1 MGVVFDEVS
10 GSVEPETKSVIKE
23 TEKAPMAA
31 EQSEIKLRHLLCK
44 LEQREARL
52 RAD

>member
-1 MGVVFDEVS
+1 VGVVFDEVT
-10 GSVEPETKSVIKE
+10 GSVEPESRSADEKS
-23 TEKAPMAA
+23 EKPPAA
-31 EQSEIKLRHLLCK
+31 EEDEPKIRHLLCK